1 MLLRRCCSLALVCA
15 RAAAAHLRT
24 LLMPWGRGEIA
35 FCWSDSRG
43 FLGSFFPAAGPREA
57 PMLAPGRRASP
68 VAGALSLSRGAHAW
82 QQGDGADCAMT
93 ASCCC
98 DCAAACE
105 EALATIKIC
114 KRVAAVRADSM
125 DWPSYCGSSACG
137 ASHALTAPLQRSLRS
152 AAPQIVCWRRRFLFA
167 QGCRTVFQFGG

>member
-1 MLLRRCCSLALVCA
+1 MGVCA
-15 RAAAAHLRT
+15 RGCDLPAETPDALGA
-24 LLMPWGRGEIA
+24 RGDCLFAGPIA
-35 FCWSDSRG
+35 EG
-43 FLGSFFPAAGPREA
+43 FLGASSLRLDPVKPRCWRLGGEPAPWQ
-57 PMLAPGRRASP
+57 
-68 VAGALSLSRGAHAW
+68 VLSLSRGAHAW

-114 KRVAAVRADSM
+114 KWVAAVRADSM

-137 ASHALTAPLQRSLRS
+137 ASHAFATPLQRSLRS
-152 AAPQIVCWRRRFLFA
+152 AAPQIVC
-167 QGCRTVFQFGG
+167 